1 MPLLFSPGMIG
12 LGWNKRDDE
21 GRPGFAM
28 INDNPY
34 IGHMPEV
41 PGILKK
47 WTQFIR

>member
-1 MPLLFSPGMIG
+1 MPLLFSPEMIG

-34 IGHMPEV
+34 IGLES
-41 PGILKK
+41 LES
-47 WTQFIR
+47 